1 MGLKKSPNRQKDYLL
16 LIVPVNSLGFCRNCD
31 PIDATGS
38 PCMAAIEAERYLK
51 LLNFETFMKLLP
63 FGRLV
68 ALCTLGF
75 ALVLSGCV
83 RPIPDPERRVLNAP
97 PLFRLSTGEIK
108 QQAPKT
114 SAAAQINAASPGYGA
129 PTLVP
134 QPQPS
139 RLFARRG
146 PQRIDFNRDEILK
159 QAALIAEI
167 NKTRRRFGKDELL
180 DDDILTQTA
189 AAYARQLAQ
198 RRHLDHKDS
207 QGRGPDARVE
217 ERGYHWMYVAE
228 NLAAGQLTPAEVVQD
243 WLNSPPHRAAL
254 LSDHPEE
261 LGVAYV
267 RSQVSLREDPHLTYW
282 VALFAKPQSA
292 AAARR

>member
-1 MGLKKSPNRQKDYLL
+1 MKLQ
-16 LIVPVNSLGFCRNCD
+16 SLGRL
-31 PIDATGS
+31 TTLS
-38 PCMAAIEAERYLK
+38 VLAA
-51 LLNFETFMKLLP
+51 
-63 FGRLV
+63 
-68 ALCTLGF
+68 ALI
-75 ALVLSGCV
+75 LSGCV
-83 RPIPDPERRVLNAP
+83 RPIPDPARRVLNAP
-97 PLFRLSTGEIK
+97 PLFRLPAADAKPSQVGTQVWTQAAARPISNAQRNGQSQRPSVGGPGMPA
-108 QQAPKT
+108 QQA
-114 SAAAQINAASPGYGA
+114 
-129 PTLVP
+129 
-134 QPQPS
+134 S
-139 RLFARRG
+139 RWFARRG
-146 PQRIDFNRDEILK
+146 PSAIDFNRDEILK

-167 NKTRRRFGKDELL
+167 NKTRRSFGKQELVDDE
-180 DDDILTQTA
+180 ILTQTA

-198 RRHLDHKDS
+198 RHHLDHKDP

-282 VALFAKPQSA
+282 VALFAKPQGPGPASL
-292 AAARR
+292 R

>member
-1 MGLKKSPNRQKDYLL
+1 M
-16 LIVPVNSLGFCRNCD
+16 
-31 PIDATGS
+31 
-38 PCMAAIEAERYLK
+38 
-51 LLNFETFMKLLP
+51 
-63 FGRLV
+63 
-68 ALCTLGF
+68 ALCVLAS
-75 ALVLSGCV
+75 ALVLGGCV

-97 PLFRLSTGEIK
+97 PLFRLPASEAK
-108 QQAPKT
+108 AKPANAQVAAAHQAP
-114 SAAAQINAASPGYGA
+114 AYAQPGPLPALNAQA
-129 PTLVP
+129 P
-134 QPQPS
+134 

-146 PQRIDFNRDEILK
+146 PVQIDFSRDEILK

-167 NKTRRRFGKDELL
+167 NTTRRRFGKQELVDDE
-180 DDDILTQTA
+180 ILTQTA

-198 RRHLDHKDS
+198 RHHLDHKDP

-282 VALFAKPQSA
+282 VALFAKPQGPSPVSL
-292 AAARR
+292 R